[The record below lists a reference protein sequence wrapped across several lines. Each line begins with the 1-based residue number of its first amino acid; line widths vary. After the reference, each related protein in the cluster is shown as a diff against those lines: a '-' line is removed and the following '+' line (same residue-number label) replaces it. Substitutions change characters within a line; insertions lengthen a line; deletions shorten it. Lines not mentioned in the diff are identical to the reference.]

1 MPIDGGFTTGP
12 LRSLSLLWTGLLAVL
27 LLLVMVA
34 PAHAEQASAVRVA
47 WWVWPSALFV
57 VTFLLGTV
65 AVLAGVGGGVVFVP
79 IVSGFLPFHLDFVR
93 AAGLFVALSGAL
105 SASPGLLKARLADIR
120 LALPLA
126 LIASASAI
134 IGAVIGLA
142 LPTAIVQTLLGV
154 IVLGVVVVVLLAR
167 RSDFPQVAAGD
178 ALSSALAING
188 VYYEASLGS
197 EVEWKIHRT
206 GLGFLLFVLIG
217 LAAGMFGLGAGWANV
232 PVLNLVMGAPLKV
245 AVGTSML
252 LLSITDTSAAW
263 VYLNEGAVLPM
274 LVIPSMLGM
283 MVGSRVGVRVLAKAK
298 PGTARWILIAVL
310 LFAGIRALLE
320 GLGTWQ

>member
-12 LRSLSLLWTGLLAVL
+12 LRFLSVLWTGLLAAL

-34 PAHAEQASAVRVA
+34 PAHAEQASAARVA
-47 WWVWPSALFV
+47 WWVWPSALFA

-79 IVSGFLPFHLDFVR
+79 IVSGFFPFHLDFVR
-93 AAGLFVALSGAL
+93 AAGLFGALSGAL
-105 SASPGLLKARLADIR
+105 SASPGLLKARLADVR
-120 LALPLA
+120 LALPVA

-154 IVLGVVVVVLLAR
+154 IVLGVVAVVLLAR
-167 RSDFPQVAAGD
+167 RSDFPQVAGGD
-178 ALSSALAING
+178 ALSRALAING
-188 VYYEASLGS
+188 TYYEASMGN

-206 GLGFLLFVLIG
+206 GLGLLLFVLIG
-217 LAAGMFGLGAGWANV
+217 FMAGMFGLGAGWANV

-245 AVGTSML
+245 AVGTSIL
-252 LLSITDTSAAW
+252 LLSITSPSAAW

-274 LVIPSMLGM
+274 LVVPSMLGIM
-283 MVGSRVGVRVLAKAK
+283 LGSRVGVRVLARAR
-298 PGTARWILIAVL
+298 PRTARWILVAVL
-310 LFAGIRALLE
+310 LFAGIRALLK